1 VFTTARTIPVKLSLF
16 DCAGATV
23 PSARLRLILARV
35 VDKELGGLEIV
46 EVDDAGSSNDDDV
59 LFRYEI
65 IDGTYIYNLSTKHL
79 KPGTYVVSAL
89 ADNGQSRSAMFDLT
103 K

>member
-1 VFTTARTIPVKLSLF
+1 M
-16 DCAGATV
+16 AGGYVLAAAGPDGVTG
-23 PSARLRLILARV
+23 LRLAASP
-35 VDKELGGLEIV
+35 
-46 EVDDAGSSNDDDV
+46 AGESPGRGVAGPESVGEGQHRGASGQHANDDDV

-89 ADNGQSRSAMFDLT
+89 AENGQSRSATFALR